1 MFNKNYACNESQSRI
16 NNFLQIVSKISPMWF
31 ALYLNLICNLCSCY
45 LKKKK
50 KFTSVVCSCLAFRDL
65 LTESITID
73 EYLFSLSPSKFN
85 CNALLCSILQ
95 NKAQTKFHSFTYQRG
110 GKEGHTNRVEH
121 DKSKARGIPK
131 LAQNMVN
138 TIPLVV
144 FGVECPY
151 PVNLNL
157 KLIESNQ
164 TSS

>member
-1 MFNKNYACNESQSRI
+1 MLVMNHRAELIMSCKQFQTY
-16 NNFLQIVSKISPMWF
+16 MWF
-31 ALYLNLICNLCSCY
+31 FIYLNLICNFCSCY

-85 CNALLCSILQ
+85 CNAFLRIKHKQ
-95 NKAQTKFHSFTYQRG
+95 NFTHSYIREYGNNDLPIELNMT
-110 GKEGHTNRVEH
+110 
-121 DKSKARGIPK
+121 SPRGIPK

-138 TIPLVV
+138 TMPLVV

-151 PVNLNL
+151 PVHFKRFNAELNVC
-157 KLIESNQ
+157 KL
-164 TSS
+164 

>member
-1 MFNKNYACNESQSRI
+1 
-16 NNFLQIVSKISPMWF
+16 MWF
-31 ALYLNLICNLCSCY
+31 LLYLNLICNFCSCY

-110 GKEGHTNRVEH
+110 GKEGPTNRVEH
-121 DKSKARGIPK
+121 DKSKGDPETGIEHGEHHAAGCLWSWMPVSCQFEFETNRIKSNK
-131 LAQNMVN
+131 LLSKQAH
-138 TIPLVV
+138 
-144 FGVECPY
+144 
-151 PVNLNL
+151 
-157 KLIESNQ
+157 Q
-164 TSS
+164 T

>member
-1 MFNKNYACNESQSRI
+1 MSRKAESKTFLRTIHCHYCTIMNNYLVAKLAHLCDEKMVI

-85 CNALLCSILQ
+85 CNAFLRSILQ
-95 NKAQTKFHSFTYQRG
+95 NKAQTKFHSFTYQRVW
-110 GKEGHTNRVEH
+110 K
-121 DKSKARGIPK
+121 
-131 LAQNMVN
+131 Q
-138 TIPLVV
+138 
-144 FGVECPY
+144 
-151 PVNLNL
+151 
-157 KLIESNQ
+157 
-164 TSS
+164 